1 MTFSVAPPS
10 NEGPGANQQ
19 QTADMDFEL
28 MDFNVDQLM
37 TGTNGP
43 ADVANMD
50 LSLPDNSVTNGAKS
64 GDSLSNLNA
73 DNSIFDLED
82 MSYDLG
88 AGDNNFNESFFPDGD
103 NMETDRFDDAFFGI
117 S

>member
-1 MTFSVAPPS
+1 
-10 NEGPGANQQ
+10 
-19 QTADMDFEL
+19 
-28 MDFNVDQLM
+28 MDFNVDPLM

-50 LSLPDNSVTNGAKS
+50 LGLQDNTATNNDAKA

-73 DNSIFDLED
+73 DSLFDLED

-88 AGDNNFNESFFPDGD
+88 AGDNNNFNESFFADGD
-103 NMETDRFDDAFFGI
+103 DMETERFDDAFFGLN
-117 S
+117 SL